1 MKIKNKFLAIF
12 LLLTS
17 FSVFAQTPEE
27 MFVLYKNEVTTS
39 VNPPEEKEKLI
50 KVMSDAMNQN
60 NHLIGNQYFV
70 IVDRNPLKQNF
81 YIAFYDSVLNK
92 ISLSEPVKVSTGSL
106 RKKHFITPLG
116 WFENLPEH
124 GSYRALGTKNE
135 NGVRGYGV
143 KGMRVW
149 DFGWQPAQAG
159 WRKDPYI
166 IDIRLQMHA
175 TDPDIME
182 QRLGKPDS
190 QGCVRVQA
198 KLNNFLDKYGV
209 IDKKYEEISS
219 KAWVLRKDRM
229 PVKEAGSFLL
239 VIETP

>member
-1 MKIKNKFLAIF
+1 MKIKHKILAFYLIF
-12 LLLTS
+12 AG

-27 MFVLYKNEVTTS
+27 IFNLYKSEVITV
-39 VNPPEEKEKLI
+39 VNSPEEKENLLKT
-50 KVMSDAMNQN
+50 MNDVISQN
-60 NHLIGNQYFV
+60 NPLIGNQYFV
-70 IVDRNPLKQNF
+70 VADRNPLKQNI
-81 YIAFYDSVLNK
+81 YIAYYDSTLNK
-92 ISLSEPVKVSTGSL
+92 VALSEPAKISTGST

-116 WFENLPEH
+116 WFENSPENP
-124 GSYRALGTKNE
+124 SYRAMGTKNE

-219 KAWVLRKDRM
+219 KAWVLRKDRT

-239 VIETP
+239 VIETQ